1 MSERSAKERNRR
13 VQTPRLKQR
22 GSELLHQYNMLN
34 AQSRHQ
40 NTMAFMAMQAN
51 SWEIAN
57 TRMLNTI
64 THGTSFQ
71 QVPAWKPVSIYSSL
85 WGIVFYGWLLQMDTS
100 QSDNTRNQAN
110 AALDESNRVF
120 AELSNLEKEWKMFWE
135 WGHLLM

>member
-85 WGIVFYGWLLQMDTS
+85 
-100 QSDNTRNQAN
+100 
-110 AALDESNRVF
+110 
-120 AELSNLEKEWKMFWE
+120 
-135 WGHLLM
+135 